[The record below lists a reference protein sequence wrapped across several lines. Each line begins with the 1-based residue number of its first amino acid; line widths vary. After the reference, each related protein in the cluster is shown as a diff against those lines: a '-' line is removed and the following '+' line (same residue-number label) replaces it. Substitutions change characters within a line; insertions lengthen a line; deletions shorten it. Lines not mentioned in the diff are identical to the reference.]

1 MSFDPAQIRRWM
13 ANQEAAKQAERDLVQ
28 AQGQRPG
35 WSIETALSLINALEG
50 RQAELQS
57 DPLREQ
63 SEASV
68 RATWARLRLRL
79 LA

>member
-13 ANQEAAKQAERDLVQ
+13 ANQAAAKQVERDLVQ
-28 AQGQRPG
+28 TDGQRPG
-35 WSIETALSLINALEG
+35 WSIETALSLINALDA
-50 RQAELQS
+50 RQAELQA

-68 RATWARLRLRL
+68 RATWARLRTRL
-79 LA
+79 SA

>member
-13 ANQEAAKQAERDLVQ
+13 ANHAAAKQAERDLLQ

-35 WSIETALSLINALEG
+35 WSIETALSLINALED
-50 RQAELQS
+50 RRVELQS

-68 RATWARLRLRL
+68 RATWARLRTRL
-79 LA
+79 SA

>member
-1 MSFDPAQIRRWM
+1 MSIDPAQIRRWM

-28 AQGQRPG
+28 AQGQPPG
-35 WSIETALSLINALEG
+35 WSIETALSLINALED
-50 RQAELQS
+50 RQTELQS

-68 RATWARLRLRL
+68 RATWARLRTRL
-79 LA
+79 SA